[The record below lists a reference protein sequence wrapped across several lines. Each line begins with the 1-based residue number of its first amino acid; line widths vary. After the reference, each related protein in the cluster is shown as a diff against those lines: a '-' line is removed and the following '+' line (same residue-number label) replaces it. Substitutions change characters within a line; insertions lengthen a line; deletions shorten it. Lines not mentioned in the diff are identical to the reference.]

1 MMMVVLLAEISA
13 SEIRDLLRG
22 VYLAAMNERSNG
34 LL

>member
-1 MMMVVLLAEISA
+1 MMVVLLAEIFA
-13 SEIRDLLRG
+13 SWIRDSLGG